1 MREGEEGCTVEVGE
15 PEKNDRLEGD
25 SDHQLVI
32 AGPTG
37 HAPIAPIVPL
47 TAGRGGGRLI
57 SFICFSP

>member
-1 MREGEEGCTVEVGE
+1 MGQVGCTVEVGE

-32 AGPTG
+32 AGPPAG

-47 TAGRGGGRLI
+47 TAGKGGGRLI
-57 SFICFSP
+57 SFICFSSP